1 MKRVRLLLLV
11 LILLAL
17 TAACTSQE
25 AHLIYLPES
34 TPTATPLFTPTP
46 PPEPEP
52 INVDPIVGEGFKT
65 DANGIPILN
74 DKTHYYD
81 YYLSIS
87 QMRIYEENGET
98 LIDAVIT
105 NDYPGKLTGGLR
117 IVFRQEGIMYGYA
130 DFYTA
135 VGDLALLPGENRVYG
150 DVLTEVDVQMMDF
163 EFEVLTPF
171 APQQ

>member
-1 MKRVRLLLLV
+1 MKRLLLILFV
-11 LILLAL
+11 LLLIG
-17 TAACTSQE
+17 CSSQE

-46 PPEPEP
+46 PPEPEA
-52 INVDPIVGEGFKT
+52 IKVDPITGEGFKT

-74 DKTHYYD
+74 EKMHYYE
-81 YYLSIS
+81 YYLSVS

-105 NDYPGKLTGGLR
+105 NDYPGTLTGGLR
-117 IVFRQEGIMYGYA
+117 ITFWENGIKYGYA

-135 VGDLALLPGENRVYG
+135 VGDLKLLPGDNRVYAN
-150 DVLTEVDVQMMDF
+150 VLTEVDVQMMDF
-163 EFEVLTPF
+163 DIAPSVPF
-171 APQQ
+171 QPLQ